1 MTWFSLPLT
10 QAGNKAAFADAASAA
25 AWLAQQPQANAAA
38 MQSVLLV
45 QIQALNAYS
54 MAPRERFKILE
65 ELRKTIF
72 TVDGEC
78 RRRYENR
85 PVPLWSS
92 EQVALDTSRRLWR
105 ACAIAYLHC
114 LRGCLDGDAGV
125 DELKA
130 KIAHRALVCLRMEQ
144 LTCYFGLLDVDPD
157 FWRNLHSILASAE
170 QLEVAH
176 VPVSDRAL
184 GETSESTINGQYAMT
199 LLLHLARPFEL
210 SRTQFAAAIRWLARW
225 REQAEILAAPEHNP
239 KASCVAL
246 DLSLNAP
253 SFEAAGAPGI
263 ARWLSTSGVLR
274 KIRKRLELLAAGESP
289 ESLKLGSG
297 ISSEASV
304 ALLKTLADNLKHPL
318 PQATSALPEAPVVKV
333 AIGMEAIHRQFGGKS
348 LKTQEEPSSMNRH
361 AQDQIAIFGHLPRE
375 TEDKNAVKPENW
387 VLLPAADSAALAGQ
401 SAAQLRLCRP
411 AGKGQ
416 ARLNNKCL
424 LAVQLPDQSRFT
436 LLLLS
441 SLCTHS
447 DGSVHATARVF
458 PGTPSAL
465 VAEVRERPMGKVARQ
480 PAFFLPAIDKLAAT
494 PSIFLPAGT
503 STRALSV
510 TLLQDR
516 PQILRL
522 GTCLE
527 RGSDYERWAYETA

>member
-1 MTWFSLPLT
+1 MTWFSLPIT
-10 QAGNKAAFADAASAA
+10 QTGNKAAFADAASAA

-38 MQSVLLV
+38 MQSGLLG
-45 QIQALNAYS
+45 QIQALNAYGL
-54 MAPRERFKILE
+54 APRERFKILE
-65 ELRKTIF
+65 ELRKAIF

-92 EQVALDTSRRLWR
+92 EQVALDTARRLWR

-114 LRGCLDGDAGV
+114 LRGCLDGDPGV
-125 DELKA
+125 AELKA
-130 KIAHRALVCLRMEQ
+130 RIAHRALVCLRMEQ
-144 LTCYFGLLDVDPD
+144 LTCYFGRLDVDPD

-176 VPVSDRAL
+176 IPVSDRAL

-225 REQAEILAAPEHNP
+225 REQAEILAAPERNP

-253 SFEAAGAPGI
+253 TFEAAGASGI
-263 ARWLSTSGVLR
+263 ARWLSTGGVLR
-274 KIRKRLELLAAGESP
+274 KIRKRLERLAAGESP

-304 ALLKTLADNLKHPL
+304 ALLKTLADNLRQPL
-318 PQATSALPEAPVVKV
+318 PMATGALPEAPVVKV

-348 LKTQEEPSSMNRH
+348 LKTHEEPRSMNRH

-387 VLLPAADSAALAGQ
+387 VLLPVADSAALAGQ
-401 SAAQLRLCRP
+401 NAAQLRLCRP
-411 AGKGQ
+411 AGEGQ

-436 LLLLS
+436 LVLLS

-458 PGTPSAL
+458 PGTPSTL
-465 VAEVRERPMGKVARQ
+465 VAEVRERPVGKIARQ
-480 PAFFLPAIDKLAAT
+480 PALFLPGIDKLAAT

-516 PQILRL
+516 PQTLRL

>member
-1 MTWFSLPLT
+1 MTWFSLPIT
-10 QAGNKAAFADAASAA
+10 QTGNKAAFADAASAA

-38 MQSVLLV
+38 MQSGLLG
-45 QIQALNAYS
+45 QIHALNAYS

-65 ELRKTIF
+65 ELRKAIF

-92 EQVALDTSRRLWR
+92 EQVALDTARHLWR

-114 LRGCLDGDAGV
+114 LRGCLDGDPGV
-125 DELKA
+125 AEHKA

-144 LTCYFGLLDVDPD
+144 LTCYFGLLEVDPD

-170 QLEVAH
+170 QLEIAH
-176 VPVSDRAL
+176 VPISDRAL

-199 LLLHLARPFEL
+199 ILLHLARPFEL

-225 REQAEILAAPEHNP
+225 REQAEILTAPEHNP
-239 KASCVAL
+239 KANCIAL

-253 SFEAAGAPGI
+253 SIEAPGTPGI
-263 ARWLSTSGVLR
+263 ARWLSISGVLR

-318 PQATSALPEAPVVKV
+318 PIAAGALPESPLVKV
-333 AIGMEAIHRQFGGKS
+333 AIGMEVIHRQFGGKS
-348 LKTQEEPSSMNRH
+348 LKTPEEPSSMNRH

-387 VLLPAADSAALAGQ
+387 VLLPAADSAALPGQ
-401 SAAQLRLCRP
+401 SATQLRLYRP
-411 AGKGQ
+411 AGKGL

-436 LLLLS
+436 LVLLS

-447 DGSVHATARVF
+447 DGSVHATVRVF
-458 PGTPSAL
+458 PGVPSAL
-465 VAEVRERPMGKVARQ
+465 VAEVRERPMGKVVRQ
-480 PAFFLPAIDKLAAT
+480 PALLLPAIDKLASA

-516 PQILRL
+516 PQTLRL

-527 RGSDYERWAYETA
+527 RGSDYERWACETA